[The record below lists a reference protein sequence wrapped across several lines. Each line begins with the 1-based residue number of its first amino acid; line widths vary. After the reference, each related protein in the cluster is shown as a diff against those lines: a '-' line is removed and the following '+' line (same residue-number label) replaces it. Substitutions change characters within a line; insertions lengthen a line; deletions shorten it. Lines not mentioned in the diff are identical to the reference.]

1 MVPAQVHQ
9 RPQASGLLKIVA
21 GSSSLVILL
30 VLLLLV
36 VIFLSLQRL
45 CAEGFGA
52 ARTTSGAR

>member
-1 MVPAQVHQ
+1 MVPVQVHH
-9 RPQASGLLKIVA
+9 RHQASGLLKILA

-52 ARTTSGAR
+52 ARAASGAR